1 MQGFMVRLHSHW
13 KFRQS
18 DHHPSRRLCAG
29 QGLVEFT
36 LTLPLL
42 LLIVIGTLDLG
53 RIFFAYMT
61 ITNASR
67 EGAFYATSNP
77 PTNAT
82 NISNIQAR
90 ARAEAD
96 GVIIV
101 PGQMTVTSSCPS
113 GSCAADT
120 NNSNP
125 VRVTVSYPFQ
135 LITTQILGGGTI
147 AIQNYTDMVIFG
159 Q

>member
-1 MQGFMVRLHSHW
+1 MIQRFFVRLHSHW
-13 KFRQS
+13 KFRHS
-18 DHHPSRRLCAG
+18 DHRPSRRLCAG
-29 QGLVEFT
+29 QGLVEFA

-67 EGAFYATSNP
+67 EGAFYATSYP
-77 PTNAT
+77 PTDAT

-101 PGQMTVTSSCPS
+101 PGQMTPTPSCPS
-113 GSCAADT
+113 GCAAG
-120 NNSNP
+120 NA
-125 VRVTVSYPFQ
+125 VRVTVSYPFE
-135 LITTQILGGGTI
+135 LISTQILGGGTI
-147 AIQNYTDMVIFG
+147 TIQNYTEMVIVG